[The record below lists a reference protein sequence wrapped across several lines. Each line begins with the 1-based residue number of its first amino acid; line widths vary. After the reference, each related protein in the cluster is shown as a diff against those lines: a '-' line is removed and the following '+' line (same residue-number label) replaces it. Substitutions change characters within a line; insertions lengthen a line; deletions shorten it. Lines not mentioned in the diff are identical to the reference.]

1 MAMSKVTH
9 TNSNTSKINTVNTNA
24 IKKGTKLSIFK
35 PLSVFLALRY
45 VRSRH
50 GNGFSTFISASST
63 IGIALGT
70 MVLIIALSAMNGFE
84 RELAH
89 KLLSIVPHAEL
100 MSVNKPISNWQSSVQ
115 QVQNHPQ
122 VLAAAPVI
130 TLTGM
135 MQHKT
140 QLKALD
146 IRGVDA
152 NLETHV
158 SDIENYIIGGSW
170 QALSTKK
177 NSKNKRFNTAFNT
190 ELNTEDKD
198 NGIIIGVGVA
208 KKLSVKLG
216 DKVQILLPSNNHD
229 LTDDLTEDTAKQ
241 NTFLAPLTRQ
251 VEIVGIFKFGGT
263 IDDTLAYISLTQAAE
278 IKGYQEGETQGIRLK
293 LDNVFSAPSVAR
305 TIAYDFNHY
314 VYILDW
320 TRTQGHLF
328 NDIQMVR
335 MVMFIVLVLVIAV
348 ASFNIVSTLI
358 MAVND
363 KKGDIAILKTMGA
376 SRKLIM
382 LTFIYQG
389 LVNGLLGS
397 LIGGVLGVILA
408 LTLADIIAFF
418 ENLFTLKLLSAD
430 VYFIDHI
437 PSQLIMSDV
446 YITVITALV
455 MSLLA
460 TIYPAWQATKVEP
473 AQILGQL

>member
-1 MAMSKVTH
+1 MANVTD
-9 TNSNTSKINTVNTNA
+9 S
-24 IKKGTKLSIFK
+24 TKQVKYSIFK
-35 PLSVFLALRY
+35 PLSIFLAMRY

-50 GNGFSTFISASST
+50 GHGFSTFISASST

-70 MVLIIALSAMNGFE
+70 MVLIVALSTMNGFE

-100 MSVNKPISNWQSSVQ
+100 MSVDKPISNWPLSVK
-115 QVQNHPQ
+115 QVENNPE
-122 VLAAAPVI
+122 VIAAAPVI
-130 TLTGM
+130 NLTGM

-140 QLKALD
+140 QLKALE

-152 NLETHV
+152 NLETLV
-158 SDIENYIIGGSW
+158 SDIESYIVEGSW
-170 QALSTKK
+170 QALSGES
-177 NSKNKRFNTAFNT
+177 NNESIDT
-190 ELNTEDKD
+190 ESIE
-198 NGIIIGVGVA
+198 NGIIIGSGVA

-216 DKVQILLPSNNHD
+216 DKVQILLPSTNNASS
-229 LTDDLTEDTAKQ
+229 TDDTTKR
-241 NTFLAPLTRQ
+241 NVFSAPLKRQ
-251 VEIVGIFKFGGT
+251 VEMVGRGKWGGT
-263 IDDTLAYISLTQAAE
+263 IDETLSYISLAQAAE
-278 IKGYQEGETQGIRLK
+278 IKGYQVNEAQGIRLK

-305 TIAYDFNHY
+305 SIAYNFNHY
-314 VYILDW
+314 VYIMDW

-376 SRKLIM
+376 SSKLIM

-397 LIGGVLGVILA
+397 AIGGLCGVFLA
-408 LTLADIIAFF
+408 LNLADIVAFA
-418 ENLFTLKLLSAD
+418 ENLFALNLLSAD

-437 PSQLIMSDV
+437 PSQLNMPDV

-460 TIYPAWQATKVEP
+460 TIYPAWRVTKIEP
-473 AQILGQL
+473 AQVLGQL